1 MNSQREELRR
11 QIRESVMNRLN
22 RQEEMEDEA
31 VLSQIQD
38 AALPFPAFR
47 ALLPQEKAALCEEV
61 FNSIRGLDILDQL
74 LKREDISEIMI
85 NGYDHIYVERDGK
98 IERWPGRFESEE
110 RYHDIIQQMV
120 SACNRMVNGASPIVD
135 ARLQDGSR
143 LHVVL
148 PPVALDGAAV
158 TIRHFKKAAFTMEDL
173 VRIQSISEEC
183 ADFLQKL
190 VKAKYNIFISGGT
203 GAGKTSFLNALSAYV
218 PEDER
223 VVSIEDSAELRL
235 QHIPNLVRLETR
247 MSNEKDCVPVSMRS
261 LLKASL
267 RMRPDRII
275 VGEVRGEECVDMI
288 QAMNTGQEGSLSTGH
303 ANSGR
308 DMLARLETMF
318 LMGLEIP
325 LEAIRR
331 QLGCIDIIVHL
342 GRLRDKSRRVLEVWE
357 ILGYRDGEVQMH
369 LLYQFQ
375 EEGERNGKICG
386 SLQKAGTLQR
396 TDKLAM
402 AGFGVSSGPFDD
414 TACQLGD

>member
-1 MNSQREELRR
+1 MNDQREELKRLVRDCAMDRLQRR
-11 QIRESVMNRLN
+11 
-22 RQEEMEDEA
+22 EELEDEE
-31 VLSQIQD
+31 VFTQIQE
-38 AALPFPAFR
+38 AAFTFASFR
-47 ALLPQEKAALCEEV
+47 AMVPREKDRLCREV
-61 FNSIRGLDILDQL
+61 FNSIRGLDILDEL
-74 LKREDISEIMI
+74 LGREYISEIMI
-85 NGYDHIYVERDGK
+85 NGYDRIYVEREGR

-135 ARLQDGSR
+135 ARLSDGSR

-148 PPVALDGAAV
+148 PPVALDGPAV
-158 TIRHFKKAAFTMEDL
+158 TIRHFKKAAFTIEDL

-183 ADFLQKL
+183 AQFLRKL
-190 VKAKYNIFISGGT
+190 VVARYNIFISGGT
-203 GAGKTSFLNALSAYV
+203 GAGKTSFLNALSAFI

-247 MSNEKDCVPVSMRS
+247 LSNEKDCVPVSMRS

-267 RMRPDRII
+267 RMRPDRIV

-331 QLGCIDIIVHL
+331 QLGCINIIVHL

-357 ILGYRDGEVQMH
+357 ILGYWDQEVQMQ
-369 LLYQFQ
+369 LLYQFV
-375 EEGERNGKICG
+375 EEGERDGKIYG
-386 SLQKAGTLQR
+386 SLRKVGTLTR

-402 AGFGVSSGPFDD
+402 AGFEVPSRPLMDE
-414 TACQLGD
+414 AP

>member
-1 MNSQREELRR
+1 MTE
-11 QIRESVMNRLN
+11 
-22 RQEEMEDEA
+22 
-31 VLSQIQD
+31 
-38 AALPFPAFR
+38 
-47 ALLPQEKAALCEEV
+47 
-61 FNSIRGLDILDQL
+61 
-74 LKREDISEIMI
+74 
-85 NGYDHIYVERDGK
+85 
-98 IERWPGRFESEE
+98 
-110 RYHDIIQQMV
+110 
-120 SACNRMVNGASPIVD
+120 
-135 ARLQDGSR
+135 
-143 LHVVL
+143 
-148 PPVALDGAAV
+148 
-158 TIRHFKKAAFTMEDL
+158 
-173 VRIQSISEEC
+173 
-183 ADFLQKL
+183 
-190 VKAKYNIFISGGT
+190 SGGT
-203 GAGKTSFLNALSAYV
+203 GAGKTSFLNVLSAYV

-342 GRLRDKSRRVLEVWE
+342 GRLRDKSRKVLEVWE
-357 ILGYRDGEVQMH
+357 ILGYSDGEVQMH
-369 LLYQFQ
+369 LLYQFR
-375 EEGERNGKICG
+375 EEGERNGKIYG
-386 SLQKAGTLQR
+386 SLQKVGTLQR

-402 AGFGVSSGPFDD
+402 AGFGVPSAALPDQ
-414 TACQLGD
+414 TRKLGD

>member
-1 MNSQREELRR
+1 MSDQREELKAL
-11 QIRESVMNRLN
+11 IRECVMEQLQ
-22 RQEEMEDEA
+22 RQEELEDEA
-31 VLSQIQD
+31 VFSQIQE
-38 AALPFPAFR
+38 AAFSFAAFR
-47 ALLPQEKAALCEEV
+47 VLLPQEKERLCQEV

-74 LKREDISEIMI
+74 LGREDISEIMI
-85 NGYDHIYVERDGK
+85 NGYDRIYVEREGR
-98 IERWPGRFESEE
+98 IEHWPGRFESEE

-135 ARLQDGSR
+135 ARLSDGSR

-158 TIRHFKKAAFTMEDL
+158 TIRHFRKAAFTMEDL
-173 VRIQSISEEC
+173 ARIQSLSEEC
-183 ADFLQKL
+183 AQFLRKL
-190 VKAKYNIFISGGT
+190 GIARSNIFISGGT
-203 GAGKTSFLNALSAYV
+203 GAGKTSFLNALSAFI

-267 RMRPDRII
+267 RMRPDRIV

-331 QLGCIDIIVHL
+331 QLSCIDVIVHL

-357 ILGYRDGEVQMH
+357 ILGYWDQEVQMK
-369 LLYQFQ
+369 LLYQF
-375 EEGERNGKICG
+375 EEEEERDGKIYG
-386 SLQKAGTLQR
+386 SLRKVGTLTR

-402 AGFGVSSGPFDD
+402 AGFRAPSQSLCDEE
-414 TACQLGD
+414 T

>member
-1 MNSQREELRR
+1 MSDRIEELKKR
-11 QIRESVMNRLN
+11 IRECAMERLK

-31 VLSQIQD
+31 VFSLIQET
-38 AALPFPAFR
+38 AFTFAPFR
-47 ALLPQEKAALCEEV
+47 AMLPGEKEQLCREV

-74 LKREDISEIMI
+74 LNREDISEIMI
-85 NGYDHIYVERDGK
+85 NGYDHIYVEREGR

-110 RYHDIIQQMV
+110 RYYDIIQQMV

-135 ARLQDGSR
+135 ARLADGSR

-183 ADFLQKL
+183 AEFLQKL
-190 VKAKYNIFISGGT
+190 VVARYNIFISGGT
-203 GAGKTSFLNALSAYV
+203 GSGKTTFLNALSAFI

-267 RMRPDRII
+267 RMRPDRIV

-342 GRLRDKSRRVLEVWE
+342 GRLRDRSRRVLEVWE
-357 ILGYRDGEVQMH
+357 ILGYWDQEVQMR
-369 LLYQFQ
+369 LLYQFE
-375 EEGERNGKICG
+375 EEGERNGKIYG
-386 SLQKAGTLQR
+386 SLRKVGMLAK

-402 AGFGVSSGPFDD
+402 AGFGVSSQAVSNEAP
-414 TACQLGD
+414 

>member
-1 MNSQREELRR
+1 MSGQREELKK
-11 QIRESVMNRLN
+11 QIRETVMERLN
-22 RQEEMEDEA
+22 RQEEMEDAA
-31 VLSQIQD
+31 VLSQIQE

-47 ALLPQEKAALCEEV
+47 ALLPQEKENLCQEV
-61 FNSIRGLDILDQL
+61 FHSIRGLDILDQI

-85 NGYDHIYVERDGK
+85 NGYDHIYVERDGR
-98 IERWPGRFESEE
+98 IERWPGHFESEE

-158 TIRHFKKAAFTMEDL
+158 TIRHFKRMAFTMEDL
-173 VRIQSISEEC
+173 VRMQSISGEC
-183 ADFLQKL
+183 ASFLQKL

-203 GAGKTSFLNALSAYV
+203 GAGKTSFLNALSAYI

-357 ILGYRDGEVQMH
+357 IQGYRDGEVQMH

-375 EEGERNGKICG
+375 EEEERNGKIYG
-386 SLQKAGTLQR
+386 SLQKVGTLQR
-396 TDKLAM
+396 TDKLAL
-402 AGFGVSSGPFDD
+402 AGFGVPDEPLFAQ
-414 TACQLGD
+414 TP

>member
-1 MNSQREELRR
+1 MLPREKE
-11 QIRESVMNRLN
+11 Q
-22 RQEEMEDEA
+22 
-31 VLSQIQD
+31 
-38 AALPFPAFR
+38 
-47 ALLPQEKAALCEEV
+47 LCREV
-61 FNSIRGLDILDQL
+61 FNSIRGLDILDEL
-74 LKREDISEIMI
+74 LGREDISEIMI
-85 NGYDHIYVERDGK
+85 NGYDHIYVEREGR

-135 ARLQDGSR
+135 ARLADGSR

-158 TIRHFKKAAFTMEDL
+158 TIRHFRKAAFTMEDL

-183 ADFLQKL
+183 AQFLRKL
-190 VKAKYNIFISGGT
+190 VITRYNIFISGGT
-203 GAGKTSFLNALSAYV
+203 GAGKTSFLNALSAFI

-223 VVSIEDSAELRL
+223 VVGIEDSAELRL

-267 RMRPDRII
+267 RMRPDRIV

-331 QLGCIDIIVHL
+331 QLSCINIIVHL

-357 ILGYRDGEVQMH
+357 ILGYWDQEVQMQP
-369 LLYQFQ
+369 LYQFV
-375 EEGERNGKICG
+375 EEGEHNGKIYG
-386 SLQKAGTLQR
+386 SLRRVGTLTR

-402 AGFGVSSGPFDD
+402 AGFGVPSRSLVDKAP
-414 TACQLGD
+414 